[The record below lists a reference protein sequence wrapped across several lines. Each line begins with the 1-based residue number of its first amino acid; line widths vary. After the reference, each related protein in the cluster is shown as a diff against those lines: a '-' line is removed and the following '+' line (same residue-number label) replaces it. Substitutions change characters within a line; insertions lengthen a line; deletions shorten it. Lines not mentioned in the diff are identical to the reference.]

1 MAPVITTYTS
11 VDDLETRL
19 CEHIGQRLADAI
31 AARGHAYMVV
41 SGGNSPRGLY
51 QRLRNWPL
59 AWAKVTL
66 VLSDERW
73 VPIDH
78 EDSNEK
84 LIREELLQGPAEK
97 AQLISLK
104 GEAVQAEEGVPE
116 IVERLSALPECLD
129 VVLLGMGADGHT
141 ASLFPCTETLC
152 MAMSPNTRTP
162 CIDVNPL
169 DARWPRITLTLQR
182 LLASRE
188 IILLLFGEEKMA
200 ILKEAMNGD
209 KVAVMPVRAV
219 LNQSGTPVQVAW
231 TADRP
236 AVTER

>member
-11 VDDLETRL
+11 VEELETRL
-19 CEHIGQRLADAI
+19 CEHIGQQLADAI
-31 AARGHAYMVV
+31 AARGQAYMVV
-41 SGGNSPRGLY
+41 SGGNSPKGLY
-51 QRLRNWPL
+51 RRLRNWPL
-59 AWAKVTL
+59 DWEKVTL

-73 VPIDH
+73 VPTDH

-84 LIREELLQGPAEK
+84 LIRDELLQGPAEN
-97 AQLISLK
+97 AHLISLK
-104 GEAVQAEEGVPE
+104 NGASQVEEGMAE
-116 IVERLSALPECLD
+116 IVERLTPLPDCLD

-152 MAMSPNTRTP
+152 MAMSPNTRVP
-162 CIDVNPL
+162 CLDVTPL

-200 ILKEAMNGD
+200 ILKEAMEDD

-231 TADRP
+231 TSDTP
-236 AVTER
+236 